1 MLMKEKATAVLENEN
16 YVTKVTQRH
25 HEYFTDEPVE
35 FGGKDKY
42 TTPQELLLGSLAS
55 CVATTLRMYANR
67 KGWELGTIS
76 VDVTM
81 RSIKSEHG
89 AEFEFNQNF
98 SFSNSSNLTIEQL
111 NRLVQIAKKCP
122 VAQIIQ
128 KTVTITHVLGDD
140 HG

>member
-16 YVTKVTQRH
+16 YLTRVTHRN
-25 HEYFTDEPVE
+25 HEYFTDEPTE
-35 FGGKDKY
+35 FGGQDKY

-67 KGWELGTIS
+67 KGWDLGTIC

-81 RSIKSEHG
+81 RSIKTDHG

-98 SFSNSSNLTIEQL
+98 SFSRSANLTIEQL
-111 NRLVQIAKKCP
+111 NRLVEIAKKCP

-128 KTVTITHVLGDD
+128 KTTKIAYVLGEE
-140 HG
+140 H